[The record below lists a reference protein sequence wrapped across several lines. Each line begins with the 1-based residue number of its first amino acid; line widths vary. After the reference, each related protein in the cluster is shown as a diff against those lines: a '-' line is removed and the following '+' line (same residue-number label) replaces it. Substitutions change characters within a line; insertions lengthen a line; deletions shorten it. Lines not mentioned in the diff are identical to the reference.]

1 MTDSAPLLDTMR
13 YQGVCPRNSYL
24 GTCKQVIKNMKC
36 PYSSRSRSFRDQGAS
51 RDEDTKAK
59 ISMVDLQSST
69 LALIQDVKNRLVD
82 TKLHFL

>member
-1 MTDSAPLLDTMR
+1 MLCTELHCAKLCNQMTDSAPLLDT
-13 YQGVCPRNSYL
+13 
-24 GTCKQVIKNMKC
+24 I
-36 PYSSRSRSFRDQGAS
+36 RDQGAS